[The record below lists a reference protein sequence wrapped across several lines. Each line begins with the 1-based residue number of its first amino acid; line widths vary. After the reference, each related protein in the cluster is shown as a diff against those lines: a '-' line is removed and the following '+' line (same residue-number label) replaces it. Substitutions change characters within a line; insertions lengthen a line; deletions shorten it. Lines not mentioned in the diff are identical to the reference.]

1 MLILSQTHTFLV
13 LPMIKI
19 KCLQTKDKTRAV
31 LSTEH
36 TAVIHHCM
44 SLMGHCHLSPCLLP
58 GGKMWSHWLR
68 SNTAFEIRVSLSL
81 FLPQKTS
88 GKMENSPAEF
98 GGCETN
104 TEIFLSVGFLAC
116 FSYLRTGW
124 DISLIITRLGF
135 SPWEMLTFAGLLLWF
150 GILRPKTWF
159 VLLITLGNLCLI

>member
-1 MLILSQTHTFLV
+1 MLILSQRHTFLV

-19 KCLQTKDKTRAV
+19 KCLQSKDKTRPV

-36 TAVIHHCM
+36 KAVIHHCM

-58 GGKMWSHWLR
+58 CGTMWSHWLR
-68 SNTAFEIRVSLSL
+68 SNTVFEIRTSL

-88 GKMENSPAEF
+88 GKAKNSPAEF

-104 TEIFLSVGFLAC
+104 IEIFLSVGFLAC
-116 FSYLRTGW
+116 LSYLRTGW

-135 SPWEMLTFAGLLLWF
+135 SQ
-150 GILRPKTWF
+150 
-159 VLLITLGNLCLI
+159 